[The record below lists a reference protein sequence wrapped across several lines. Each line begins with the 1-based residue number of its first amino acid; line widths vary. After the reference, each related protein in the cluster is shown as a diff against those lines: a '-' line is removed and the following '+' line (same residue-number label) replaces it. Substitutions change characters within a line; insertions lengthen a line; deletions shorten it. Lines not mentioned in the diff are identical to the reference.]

1 MKIAIE
7 DLDIIKGKRHL
18 FSYQIFDKFC
28 SLNLFFSHTA
38 KDENVR
44 KIMREIEYL
53 TEDCTKLQ
61 QILDIALSLR

>member
-1 MKIAIE
+1 MNV
-7 DLDIIKGKRHL
+7 L
-18 FSYQIFDKFC
+18 FIYP
-28 SLNLFFSHTA
+28 LA

-61 QILDIALSLR
+61 QMIDIAVTLRLVLNYFFYINVVQNK

>member
-1 MKIAIE
+1 MFIYP
-7 DLDIIKGKRHL
+7 L
-18 FSYQIFDKFC
+18 
-28 SLNLFFSHTA
+28 A

-61 QILDIALSLR
+61 QMIDIAVTLRLVLNYFFYINVVQNK